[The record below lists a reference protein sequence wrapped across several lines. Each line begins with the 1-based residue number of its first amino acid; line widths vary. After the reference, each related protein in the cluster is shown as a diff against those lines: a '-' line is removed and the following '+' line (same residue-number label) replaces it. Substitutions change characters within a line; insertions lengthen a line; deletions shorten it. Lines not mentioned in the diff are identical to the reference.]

1 MAGQI
6 RMSPEELKSK
16 ATRYGQG
23 ANQIEDILRQLQNL
37 QNELRGEWEGRAFE
51 GFDQQFNQLKPKV
64 QNFAQLLQEINMHLI
79 KLQKLLLDMTKIFL
93 VISVYNKT
101 DKEIYNLAM
110 QPYVVW
116 LNYFKTRVRYEV
128 FH

>member
-51 GFDQQFNQLKPKV
+51 GFDQQFNQLKPKYKTSHSYYKK
-64 QNFAQLLQEINMHLI
+64 LICSLI

-101 DKEIYNLAM
+101 DKRNI
-110 QPYVVW
+110 
-116 LNYFKTRVRYEV
+116 
-128 FH
+128 

>member
-23 ANQIEDILRQLQNL
+23 ANQIEDILSQLQNL
-37 QNELRGEWEGRAFE
+37 QNELRGEWEGRAFD

-64 QNFAQLLQEINMHLI
+64 QNFAQLLQEINMQL
-79 KLQKLLLDMTKIFL
+79 
-93 VISVYNKT
+93 NKT
-101 DKEIYNLAM
+101 AE
-110 QPYVVW
+110 VVASHD
-116 LNYFKTRVRYEV
+116 E
-128 FH
+128 

>member
-37 QNELRGEWEGRAFE
+37 QNELRVEWEGRAFE

-64 QNFAQLLQEINMHLI
+64 QNFAELLQEINMQL
-79 KLQKLLLDMTKIFL
+79 
-93 VISVYNKT
+93 NKT
-101 DKEIYNLAM
+101 AEAVSRHDEDLSRNFGL
-110 QPYVVW
+110 Q
-116 LNYFKTRVRYEV
+116 
-128 FH
+128 

>member
-64 QNFAQLLQEINMHLI
+64 QNFAELLQEINMQL
-79 KLQKLLLDMTKIFL
+79 
-93 VISVYNKT
+93 NKT
-101 DKEIYNLAM
+101 A
-110 QPYVVW
+110 
-116 LNYFKTRVRYEV
+116 RGCC
-128 FH
+128 

>member
-51 GFDQQFNQLKPKV
+51 GFDQ
-64 QNFAQLLQEINMHLI
+64 
-79 KLQKLLLDMTKIFL
+79 
-93 VISVYNKT
+93 
-101 DKEIYNLAM
+101 
-110 QPYVVW
+110 
-116 LNYFKTRVRYEV
+116 
-128 FH
+128 